1 LNSGAISGL
10 ARVCLGLTGS
20 ARIVFSAGETS
31 LRYEWPTVT
40 SFCANVP
47 AAVDPETLFP
57 ARAIEAEKSAAI
69 SAPAIVFRR
78 GACFWEP

>member
-1 LNSGAISGL
+1 
-10 ARVCLGLTGS
+10 
-20 ARIVFSAGETS
+20 